1 MMRLLGA
8 ILIMIAAQWA
18 LAAEDGR
25 ASTQL
30 NVSIA
35 MFDPGIPAD
44 RSTHRALEVFPRV
57 RKIEALYLPFV
68 LRTVLSD
75 QREWGAIRVVP
86 DSDIA
91 AELLIS
97 GAIVRSDGNV
107 LVLHIR
113 AVDAR
118 GHVWVDRNFSGG
130 TENEYLY
137 DEIATSLLAERSN
150 LDGKALRDIV
160 EISLLRYAQL
170 LAPAAFDDYL
180 QENPDATFTV
190 RRLPASND
198 PMVARIERIR
208 GVEYVFTDAV
218 DAKFRELSA
227 DVETVY
233 DLWREY
239 RRKFNQFQREE
250 SLRAQTFESDAE
262 RGSYEAILERYEH
275 YKWDRQAAEEQ
286 EKWAVGFENEM
297 GPTITAIEERVAE
310 LEGWVEERYSEWQ
323 RILAELFELETAL
336 PD

>member
-68 LRTVLSD
+68 LRTVLSE

-130 TENEYLY
+130 TENEVLY
-137 DEIATSLLAERSN
+137 GEIATSLLAERSN

-160 EISLLRYAQL
+160 
-170 LAPAAFDDYL
+170 
-180 QENPDATFTV
+180 
-190 RRLPASND
+190 
-198 PMVARIERIR
+198 
-208 GVEYVFTDAV
+208 
-218 DAKFRELSA
+218 
-227 DVETVY
+227 
-233 DLWREY
+233 
-239 RRKFNQFQREE
+239 
-250 SLRAQTFESDAE
+250 
-262 RGSYEAILERYEH
+262 
-275 YKWDRQAAEEQ
+275 
-286 EKWAVGFENEM
+286 
-297 GPTITAIEERVAE
+297 
-310 LEGWVEERYSEWQ
+310 
-323 RILAELFELETAL
+323 
-336 PD
+336 